1 MRQLLLRNLKKR
13 ETDTRSQSN
22 HRRCDI
28 GMAPTGVTGS
38 NFPPVRFRSA
48 TVSMMDNTQRTK
60 RRRKKRRYL
69 YNIFLFPPLPSLSFQ
84 RPYKKSLAD
93 FIECRFQT

>member
-1 MRQLLLRNLKKR
+1 MRQLLLRNFKKR

-48 TVSMMDNTQRTK
+48 TVSMMDNTADQ
-60 RRRKKRRYL
+60 KKKE
-69 YNIFLFPPLPSLSFQ
+69 
-84 RPYKKSLAD
+84 KKEV
-93 FIECRFQT
+93 FI